1 MGDLIRTV
9 YKWEKVKSLNVEIYR
24 NLLKFTTKKKG
35 GLGRKG
41 ALLCCVFKI
50 ISEVQLD
57 GYIGE

>member
-9 YKWEKVKSLNVEIYR
+9 YKWEKVKSLNVGIYR

-41 ALLCCVFKI
+41 TLLCCVFKI
-50 ISEVQLD
+50 ISKVQLD
-57 GYIGE
+57 